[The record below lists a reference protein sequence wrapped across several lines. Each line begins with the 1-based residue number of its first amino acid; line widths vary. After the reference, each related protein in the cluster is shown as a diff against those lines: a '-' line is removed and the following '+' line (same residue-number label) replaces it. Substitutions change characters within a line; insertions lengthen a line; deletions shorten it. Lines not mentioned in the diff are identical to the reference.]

1 MGKNTKT
8 YECPACKGR
17 ITVHVNLAHPP
28 TCSKHAGAGR
38 TMKPINQENNNN
50 E

>member
-1 MGKNTKT
+1 MGKSTKI
-8 YECPACKGR
+8 YECPACQSR

-28 TCSKHAGAGR
+28 TCGKHTGGGR
-38 TMKPINQENNNN
+38 TMKAINQENNN